1 MTDST
6 QGHDGDRPH
15 VNRHAKGKRPEFYDT
30 PGVDQ
35 LFSMVMVLA
44 SELTVMRDRID
55 AQERVARQQGVDLAA
70 GIETLELDEEAL
82 HEREAW
88 RQDFLRRLFYVAGKD
103 AAEVAAR
110 ETATS
115 FTETIRDIAVN

>member
-6 QGHDGDRPH
+6 HDNGAGRPH

-35 LFSMVMVLA
+35 LYSMVMVLA

-55 AQERVARQQGVDLAA
+55 AQERVAKQQGVDLAA
-70 GIETLELDEEAL
+70 AIDALELDDAAL
-82 HEREAW
+82 HDREAW
-88 RQDFLRRLFYVAGKD
+88 RQDFLNRLFYMAQKD

-110 ETATS
+110 ETADGY
-115 FTETIRDIAVN
+115 TETIRDIAIN